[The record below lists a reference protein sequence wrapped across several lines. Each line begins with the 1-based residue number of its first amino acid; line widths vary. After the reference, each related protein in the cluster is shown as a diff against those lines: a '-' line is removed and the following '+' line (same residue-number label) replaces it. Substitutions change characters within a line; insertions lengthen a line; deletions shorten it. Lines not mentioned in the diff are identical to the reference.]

1 MLLYMVVCEHLKM
14 TLLIPDYASLF
25 KVDLGAYRDFHSLM
39 KHLEKLIPA
48 QAFKITL

>member
-1 MLLYMVVCEHLKM
+1 M

-25 KVDLGAYRDFHSLM
+25 KVDLDAYRDFHSLM
-39 KHLEKLIPA
+39 KHLGKLIPA